1 MWLLAMIC
9 GFALGMAVQRL
20 TLHYKLE
27 YMRRILN
34 VREDQIIERD
44 KTLWEMRK
52 RIMNYEALDNAKN
65 NPYI

>member
-1 MWLLAMIC
+1 MWLLAMIS
-9 GFALGMAVQRL
+9 GFALGMAVMRL
-20 TLHYKLE
+20 SVHYKLAHLH
-27 YMRRILN
+27 RVLD